1 MRKRT
6 CTFVPVTLHAL
17 QRMYRSCNVCG
28 AGRWWRS
35 TTPVIHRFSCGG
47 YIPLGRPW
55 IVPAVNGNLGYL
67 VRINGG
73 IFSRAEAL
81 DCGESDRTLAEA
93 RRAGVIVRLRRGMYV
108 PADIYQACDDAGKHL
123 LHARAALKAQKG
135 RVALTGASAAAL
147 YGFVPYQQDL
157 SVVHIVRLDRGASRR
172 KALTNHHIVLK
183 DIDADLA
190 EYHGILAVSPARA
203 VWEVACRSSMEA
215 GVVTADSALRLM
227 PALAESIDEL
237 QERFAYFPG
246 SRQGRLTMSFADG
259 RSDSPGESVTRVQ
272 FHRYGI
278 RIPDLQHDVIDD
290 RGVLIGT
297 SDFYWDECRH
307 LGEFDG
313 KIKYQKLLRE
323 GETASDCVFREKRR
337 EDAMRAG
344 LRGMSRFTWSMVMPG
359 NARQTMTALSHSL
372 EQSYRLY
379 VGERKIIAS

>member
-1 MRKRT
+1 M
-6 CTFVPVTLHAL
+6 
-17 QRMYRSCNVCG
+17 
-28 AGRWWRS
+28 
-35 TTPVIHRFSCGG
+35 
-47 YIPLGRPW
+47 
-55 IVPAVNGNLGYL
+55 NGNLGYL

-183 DIDADLA
+183 DVDADLA

-379 VGERKIIAS
+379 VRGRKIIAS